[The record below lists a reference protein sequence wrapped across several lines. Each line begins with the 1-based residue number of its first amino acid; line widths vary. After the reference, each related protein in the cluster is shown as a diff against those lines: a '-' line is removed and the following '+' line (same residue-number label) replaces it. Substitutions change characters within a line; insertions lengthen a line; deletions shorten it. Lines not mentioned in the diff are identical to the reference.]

1 MIEATM
7 SYSGSSDTEAKAVG
21 GVQSRPSLRTI
32 WEQGRTAVGAWCGIP
47 SALSAEALARS
58 GFDWLCIDMQHGCMD
73 YPIAL
78 EMIRAVDATPCQAIV
93 RVPWN
98 EPSMIGRVLDA
109 GADGVIIPM
118 IQSPA
123 DARAA
128 VDACLYPPSG
138 RRSFGPMRV
147 GLREG
152 GSYFREANSRT
163 LVILMIETA
172 EALANVEAIAATPGV
187 GALFM
192 GPFDMSVALGL
203 PPGDNDGDEAFDR
216 AVATIVAAAKRAGIG
231 AAVLSSASLFARRA
245 AQGFNM
251 ISTTTDLAALSLAA
265 RSDLKVARSTAS
277 IETGIA
283 RDVAT

>member
-1 MIEATM
+1 MMEATM
-7 SYSGSSDTEAKAVG
+7 SYSGSSDTEAKAGG
-21 GVQSRPSLRTI
+21 GVQSRPLLRTI

-58 GFDWLCIDMQHGCMD
+58 GFDWVCIDMQHGCMD

-78 EMIRAVDATPCQAIV
+78 EMIRAIDATPCQAIV

-109 GADGVIIPM
+109 GADGVIVPM

-123 DARAA
+123 EAQAA
-128 VDACLYPPSG
+128 VNACLYPPNG

-172 EALANVEAIAATPGV
+172 DALANVEAIAATPGV

-192 GPFDMSVALGL
+192 GPYDMSVALGL
-203 PPGDNDGDEAFDR
+203 PPGDNDGHEPFDR
-216 AVATIVAAAKRAGIG
+216 AVATIVAAAKHAGIG

-265 RSDLKVARSTAS
+265 RNDLKVARSTTS
-277 IETGIA
+277 IETGI
-283 RDVAT
+283 RKEK

>member
-1 MIEATM
+1 M
-7 SYSGSSDTEAKAVG
+7 SYTVADDPDAKAG
-21 GVQSRPSLRTI
+21 RSAQSRPSPRSI
-32 WEQGRTAVGAWCGIP
+32 WEQGRTAVGAWCAIP

-58 GFDWLCIDMQHGCMD
+58 GFDWICIDMQHGCMD
-73 YPIAL
+73 YTIAL
-78 EMIRAVDATPCQAIV
+78 EMIRAIDATPCQAIV

-98 EPSMIGRVLDA
+98 EPSMIGRILDA

-128 VDACLYPPSG
+128 VDLCFYPPAG

-152 GSYFREANSRT
+152 GSYFSNANSRT

-172 EALANVEAIAATPGV
+172 DALANVEAIAATQGV

-192 GPFDMSVALGL
+192 GPYDMSVALGL
-203 PPGDNDGDEAFDR
+203 PPGDNDGQEAFDH
-216 AVATIVAAAKRAGIG
+216 AVAKIVAATKHAGIG
-231 AAVLSSASLFARRA
+231 AAVLSSAGLFARRA

-251 ISTTTDLAALSLAA
+251 ISTTTDLATLSLAA
-265 RSDLKVARSTAS
+265 RNDLKVARSTA
-277 IETGIA
+277 
-283 RDVAT
+283 